1 MLADFGFRA
10 RHITT
15 SRWGIA
21 MPDGFGSAGVPPA
34 ILNLR
39 MPWKNCR
46 QDAGATNSIAHP
58 NSKSKSRAFDFE
70 AGHFRERNI
79 LPC

>member
-15 SRWGIA
+15 S
-21 MPDGFGSAGVPPA
+21 GFGSQWFGGAGVPPA

-39 MPWKNCR
+39 GPLENCR
-46 QDAGATNSIAHP
+46 QDAGVTNSIARS
-58 NSKSKSRAFDFE
+58 NSKSKSRAFNFE
-70 AGHFRERNI
+70 AGHFRERI
-79 LPC
+79 MPAC